1 MKLNE
6 RLLAITV
13 TTALMVP
20 TCASAAAIH
29 DAARRGDIAAVM
41 QMLDEGTGIE
51 DRDATSETPLLAA
64 ALGGHSRLVVDLLTR
79 GADAKARNDRGM
91 TVLHAA
97 AFAGDVE
104 SVKWLISAGA
114 DLEAADNKFGV
125 TPFIVAAE
133 EDRLEVVSYFI
144 GLGTKLEI
152 TERHGYT
159 ALSRAGYH
167 GHDEVIALLLKAGA
181 ACQEADPFWL
191 KDCAARKAAL
201 GL

>member
-1 MKLNE
+1 MKLNQ
-6 RLLAITV
+6 LFFAISV
-13 TTALMVP
+13 TTALMAP

-41 QMLDEGTGIE
+41 QMLDGGTDIE
-51 DRDATSETPLLAA
+51 DRDDTSETPLLAA
-64 ALGGHSRLVVDLLTR
+64 ALGGHSRLVVNLLMR

-97 AFAGDVE
+97 AFAGDIE
-104 SVKWLISAGA
+104 AVKWLISAGA
-114 DLEAADNKFGV
+114 DPEAADNKFGV

-133 EDRLEVVSYFI
+133 EDHLEVVSYFI
-144 GLGTKLEI
+144 GLGAKLEI

-159 ALSRAGYH
+159 ALSRAGYQ
-167 GHDEVIALLLKAGA
+167 GHEEVIALLLKAGA
-181 ACQEADPFWL
+181 ACQEADPLWL
-191 KDCAARKAAL
+191 KDCTAHKTAL